1 MNSAQAGISLFLLL
15 FTYVCGQITEI
26 QRDTRIFAFN
36 VNSNLSYVGHEFRN
50 HQISNFST
58 KFLATQ
64 CAMECHRTPR
74 CQSFNF
80 ASKTRQC
87 QLNDATHDDFPD
99 DLANDSSTAGVMY
112 YLKDAITISS
122 VSWKF
127 HVWISNNF
135 LLVLGKQS
143 ITVAMQH
150 VYMICSRDYLFLFVF
165 SLSLRNKI
173 RDLEI
178 RIDWDMSVFIF
189 FSKYCTIRG
198 WDYKLSS
205 EIKWFNVS
213 YCNTTLDSTVHQY

>member
-58 KFLATQ
+58 KFFATQ

-99 DLANDSSTAGVMY
+99 DLANDSSTTGVMY

-127 HVWISNNF
+127 HVWILNNF

-150 VYMICSRDYLFLFVF
+150 VYMICSRDYLFSVCLYEIEFVI
-165 SLSLRNKI
+165 SKYELI
-173 RDLEI
+173 EI
-178 RIDWDMSVFIF
+178 CLCSF
-189 FSKYCTIRG
+189 FSPNIVLSGVGTI
-198 WDYKLSS
+198 SS
-205 EIKWFNVS
+205 LVK
-213 YCNTTLDSTVHQY
+213 